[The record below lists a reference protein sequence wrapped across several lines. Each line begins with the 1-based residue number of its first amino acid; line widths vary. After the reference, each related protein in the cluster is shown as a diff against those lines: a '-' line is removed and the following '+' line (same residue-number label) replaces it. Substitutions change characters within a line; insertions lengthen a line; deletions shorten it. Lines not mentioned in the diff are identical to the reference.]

1 MVNECLS
8 FKTYTIA
15 ETARQY
21 LSHILRNRG
30 WPPRSHSFIVTLPLV
45 TFLIL
50 NPTYRQQ
57 RCVHE
62 ILHSNR
68 QTTIATYQKVQIS
81 CWQVNSLVKYEAEDS
96 PQKSTHC
103 WDHIFTISTS
113 LRVSTRNKKLSHQH
127 DNQKRQ
133 EKNT

>member
-30 WPPRSHSFIVTLPLV
+30 WPPRSHSFIVTFPLV

-50 NPTYRQQ
+50 NPTCRQQ
-57 RCVHE
+57 RCIHE

-81 CWQVNSLVKYEAEDS
+81 CWQSEFSGKIRGRRQSAEVNSLLGSYL
-96 PQKSTHC
+96 HY
-103 WDHIFTISTS
+103 I
-113 LRVSTRNKKLSHQH
+113 HQSSGI
-127 DNQKRQ
+127 NQKQ
-133 EKNT
+133 KIEPSA